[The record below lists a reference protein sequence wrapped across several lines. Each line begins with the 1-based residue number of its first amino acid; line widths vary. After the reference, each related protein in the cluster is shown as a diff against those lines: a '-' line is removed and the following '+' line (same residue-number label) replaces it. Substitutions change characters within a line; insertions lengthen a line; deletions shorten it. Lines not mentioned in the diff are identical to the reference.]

1 MTSRGWES
9 TLAPLDRGRQ
19 ALLARTFAVR
29 PLARLLGRRDL
40 RIPVLGAAGALVAA
54 GLSVLA
60 PVFLFVLGP
69 VLLGVPH
76 VASDVRYLVVRRAMP
91 RALRSAVWAGCAA
104 IVGVRVLEETRL
116 LGGLLAARAELLLG
130 SSWVVGA
137 AVAGAAVAAG
147 AGRRA
152 GARLSLGLPPLLL
165 LVIAAARHPNE
176 ARLVFVHVHN
186 LVGVAVWLL
195 LFRRRRWMAL
205 LPLATVALCAGWLL
219 LSPLPY
225 EWTGRA
231 HGELAF
237 GLHVL
242 TMSDWIAPG
251 LPVKLAVGLTYSYVF
266 LQSIHY
272 AVWLSWIPQE
282 DTRAEG
288 TLTFRMTA
296 RALVRDFGAL
306 GLGAIAA
313 LGAVVALGALVDVQ
327 RARALYL
334 SLAMF
339 HGYLELAMLAY
350 FLMRGGAPGAR
361 AEVEAAGLSPARAAA

>member
-1 MTSRGWES
+1 MTSRGWQEA
-9 TLAPLDRGRQ
+9 LAPLDRGRQ
-19 ALLARTFAVR
+19 ALLARALGVR
-29 PLARLLGRRDL
+29 PLARLLARRDL
-40 RIPVLGAAGALVAA
+40 RIPVLGALGALVAA

-60 PVFLFVLGP
+60 PALLFVVSP
-69 VLLGVPH
+69 VLFGVPH
-76 VASDVRYLVVRRAMP
+76 VASDVRYLVVRRALP

-104 IVGVRVLEETRL
+104 IVGVRVLEETRVF
-116 LGGLLAARAELLLG
+116 GGLLAARTELLLG

-152 GARLSLGLPPLLL
+152 GARLALGLPPLFFLA
-165 LVIAAARHPNE
+165 IAAACHPNE

-186 LVGVAVWLL
+186 LVGVGVWLL
-195 LFRRRRWMAL
+195 LFRRRGGMAL
-205 LPLATVALCAGWLL
+205 LPLATVALCAAWLL

-225 EWTGRA
+225 AWSARA
-231 HGELAF
+231 HGEVAF
-237 GLHVL
+237 GVHVL

-266 LQSIHY
+266 LQAIHY
-272 AVWLSWIPQE
+272 AVWLAWIPQE

-296 RALVRDFGAL
+296 RALVRDFGSL
-306 GLGAIAA
+306 GLGVIVA
-313 LGAVVALGALVDVQ
+313 LLAVVVLGALVNVQ

-350 FLMRGGAPGAR
+350 FLMRGGAPGSR
-361 AEVEAAGLSPARAAA
+361 AEVEAAGLSPARAEA